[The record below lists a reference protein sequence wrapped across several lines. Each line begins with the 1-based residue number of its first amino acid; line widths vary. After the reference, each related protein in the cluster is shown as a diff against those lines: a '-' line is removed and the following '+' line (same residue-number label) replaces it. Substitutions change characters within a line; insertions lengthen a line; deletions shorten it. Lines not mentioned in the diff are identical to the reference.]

1 MVHSAASVDR
11 LNLQAY
17 YTSMFDFIRSH
28 RRWMQLVLLV
38 LVVPAFAF
46 FGIEGYVGFMSRDK
60 ELAEV
65 NGVAITQPEYDAVRK
80 NQLEE
85 LRQMLGAQFDAE
97 AIDTPAFR
105 ERILNDMINQRV
117 IAEAAMQGRYTVS
130 DEQLRETIANIP
142 AVQQNGVFSPERY
155 RQVLAA
161 QGMTPADFEMRVRS
175 DLILSQVLGP
185 IGATAAAPV
194 RVADELMAALTQ
206 ERTVALRR
214 FTAEGFEADVTI
226 TDADIQAWY
235 DANAEQLRLPESVNV
250 QYVLLNEE
258 AASKGLSVPNSE
270 IEAYYQQNQARFGQA
285 EQRRV
290 RHILREVAP
299 DADQATKEAALAQAQ
314 EIARRLAADPSL
326 FATIAAE
333 QSQDPGSASDGGDL
347 GWISKDTLVPEVE
360 QAVFALAPNTISQV
374 IESPFGYHVAEVT
387 EVQPASIK
395 PLDQVREEIEDE
407 VLRQMASVRFADLA
421 TELTNLVYDQR
432 DALEPI
438 ANQLGL
444 ELRSAQGLARSG
456 LLPNELFLRSIPL
469 QAGQAE
475 ILNNP
480 RVLQVAFSPEV
491 FQEKL
496 NSGVIET
503 APGSIVA
510 LRVEQVNPPSVP
522 PLEQVKALIREQLL
536 AESALKLA
544 REAGKAALSVIADG
558 SQQPVGFA
566 AAEVVSRQDAR
577 NLSQA
582 ELNAVMKVPESDVPK
597 VIGVDTANGYSLLEV
612 KAVSAGEPL
621 PEANQAQFK
630 GQLAQAWGRA
640 EEQASLQVLRRLFNV
655 QILPDAQSI
664 VQGEGDGSGS

>member
-1 MVHSAASVDR
+1 
-11 LNLQAY
+11 
-17 YTSMFDFIRSH
+17 MFDFIRSH
-28 RRWMQLVLLV
+28 RRWMQLVLLL

-65 NGVAITQPEYDAVRK
+65 NGVAITQPEYDAVRR

-85 LRQMLGAQFDAE
+85 LRRLLGAQFDAE

-130 DEQLRETIANIP
+130 DDQVRLTIANIS
-142 AVQQNGVFSPERY
+142 AVQENGVFSPERY

-161 QGMTPADFEMRVRS
+161 QGMTPTDFEMRVRS

-185 IGATAAAPV
+185 IGSTAAVPKQ
-194 RVADELMAALTQ
+194 VADELMAALTQ

-214 FTAEGFEADVTI
+214 FNAEGFEADVQV

-235 DANAEQLRLPESVNV
+235 DSNAEQLRLPESVDV
-250 QYVLLNEE
+250 EFVVLDEA
-258 AASKGLSVPNSE
+258 AASKGLSVPETE
-270 IEAYYQQNQARFGQA
+270 IEAYYQQNQARFGQP

-290 RHILREVAP
+290 SHILREVAP
-299 DADQATKEAALAQAQ
+299 DADQAAKDAARAKAQ
-314 EIARRLAADPSL
+314 EIADQLRADPSQ
-326 FATIAAE
+326 FAALAAE
-333 QSQDPGSASDGGDL
+333 LSQDPGSSNQGGDL

-360 QAVFALAPNTISQV
+360 DAVFKLEPNTISEV
-374 IESPFGYHVAEVT
+374 IESPFGYHVAVVT
-387 EVQPASIK
+387 DVQPASIK
-395 PLDQVREEIEDE
+395 PLDQVKEEVQDE

-438 ANQLGL
+438 AQQLGL
-444 ELRSAQGLARSG
+444 ELQRAQGLARAG
-456 LLPNELFLRSIPL
+456 LLPEELFVRQAPL

-491 FQEKL
+491 FQDKL

-503 APGSIVA
+503 SPGSVVA
-510 LRVEQVNPPSVP
+510 LRVEKVNPSAVP
-522 PLEQVKALIREQLL
+522 PLEQVKELIREQLV
-536 AESALKLA
+536 AEGALRLA
-544 REAGKAALSVIADG
+544 REAGQAALSVIVDG
-558 SQQPVGFA
+558 SQPAMGFA

-577 NLSQA
+577 NLNQI
-582 ELNAVMKVPESDVPK
+582 ELDAVMRLPEGEVPK
-597 VIGVDTANGYSLLEV
+597 VIGVDTPMGYSLLEV
-612 KAVSAGEPL
+612 KAVNAGEPL
-621 PEANQAQFK
+621 PAANQAQFK

-640 EEQASLQVLRRLFNV
+640 EEQAALQVLRRLFNV
-655 QILPDAQSI
+655 QVLPD
-664 VQGEGDGSGS
+664 GEAIIDGDGNASGR

>member
-1 MVHSAASVDR
+1 
-11 LNLQAY
+11 
-17 YTSMFDFIRSH
+17 MFDFIRSH
-28 RRWMQLVLLV
+28 RRWMQLVLLL

-65 NGVAITQPEYDAVRK
+65 NGVAITQPEYDAVRR

-85 LRQMLGAQFDAE
+85 LRRLLGAQFDAE

-130 DEQLRETIANIP
+130 DDQVRQTIANIP
-142 AVQQNGVFSPERY
+142 AVQENGVFSPERY

-161 QGMTPADFEMRVRS
+161 QGMTPTDFEMRVRS

-185 IGATAAAPV
+185 IGSTAAVPKQ
-194 RVADELMAALTQ
+194 VADELMAALTQ

-214 FTAEGFEADVTI
+214 FNAEGFEADVQV

-235 DANAEQLRLPESVNV
+235 DSNAEQLRLPESVDV
-250 QYVLLNEE
+250 EFVVLDEA
-258 AASKGLSVPNSE
+258 AASKGLSVPETE
-270 IEAYYQQNQARFGQA
+270 IEAYYQQNQARFGQP

-290 RHILREVAP
+290 SHILREVAP
-299 DADQATKEAALAQAQ
+299 DADQAAKDAARAKAQ
-314 EIARRLAADPSL
+314 EIADQLRADPSQ
-326 FATIAAE
+326 FAALAAE
-333 QSQDPGSASDGGDL
+333 LSQDPGSSNQGGDL

-360 QAVFALAPNTISQV
+360 DAVFKLEPNTISEV
-374 IESPFGYHVAEVT
+374 IESPFGYHVAVVT
-387 EVQPASIK
+387 DVQPASIK
-395 PLDQVREEIEDE
+395 PLDQVKEEVQDE

-438 ANQLGL
+438 AQQLGL
-444 ELRSAQGLARSG
+444 ELQRAQGLARAG
-456 LLPNELFLRSIPL
+456 LLPEELFVRQAPL

-491 FQEKL
+491 FQDKL

-503 APGSIVA
+503 SPGSVVA
-510 LRVEQVNPPSVP
+510 LRVEKVNPSAVP
-522 PLEQVKALIREQLL
+522 PLEQVKELIREQLV
-536 AESALKLA
+536 AEGALRLA
-544 REAGKAALSVIADG
+544 REAGQAALSVIVDG
-558 SQQPVGFA
+558 SQPAMGFA

-577 NLSQA
+577 NLNQI
-582 ELNAVMKVPESDVPK
+582 ELDAVMRLPEGEVPK
-597 VIGVDTANGYSLLEV
+597 VIGVDTPMGYSLLEV
-612 KAVSAGEPL
+612 KAVNAGEPL
-621 PEANQAQFK
+621 PAANQAQFK

-640 EEQASLQVLRRLFNV
+640 EEQAALQVLRRLFNV
-655 QILPDAQSI
+655 QVLPD
-664 VQGEGDGSGS
+664 GEAIIDGDGNASGR

>member
-1 MVHSAASVDR
+1 
-11 LNLQAY
+11 
-17 YTSMFDFIRSH
+17 
-28 RRWMQLVLLV
+28 MQLVLLL

-65 NGVAITQPEYDAVRK
+65 NGVAITQPEYDAVRR

-130 DEQLRETIANIP
+130 DEQLRDTIANIP
-142 AVQQNGVFSPERY
+142 AVQDNGVFSPERY

-185 IGATAAAPV
+185 IGSTAGAPK

-214 FTAEGFEADVTI
+214 FNVEGFEADVQV
-226 TDADIQAWY
+226 TDADIQGWY

-250 QYVLLNEE
+250 QYVLLDEQ
-258 AASKGLSVPNSE
+258 AASKGLSVPESE
-270 IEAYYQQNQARFGQA
+270 IQAYYQQNQARFGQP

-290 RHILREVAP
+290 SHILREVAP
-299 DADQATKEAALAQAQ
+299 DADQATKDAARAKAQ
-314 EIARRLAADPSL
+314 EIADQLKGDPTQ
-326 FATIAAE
+326 FATLAAE
-333 QSQDPGSASDGGDL
+333 QSQDPGSANQGGDL
-347 GWISKDTLVPEVE
+347 GWISKDTLVPQVE
-360 QAVFALAPNTISQV
+360 QAVFALAPNTISDV
-374 IESPFGYHVAEVT
+374 IESPFGYHVAVVT

-395 PLDQVREEIEDE
+395 PLEQVREEIEGE

-444 ELRSAQGLARSG
+444 ELRTAQGLARTG
-456 LLPNELFLRSIPL
+456 LLPNELFVRSIPI

-480 RVLQVAFSPEV
+480 RILQVAFSPEV
-491 FQEKL
+491 FQDKL

-503 APGSIVA
+503 APGSVVA
-510 LRVEQVNPPSVP
+510 LRVEQVNPSTIP
-522 PLEQVKALIREQLL
+522 PLDQVKELIREQLL
-536 AESALKLA
+536 AEGALKLA

-558 SQQPVGFA
+558 TQPAIGFA

-577 NLSQA
+577 NLSQV
-582 ELNAVMKVPESDVPK
+582 ELDAVMKLPEADVPK
-597 VIGVDTANGYSLLEV
+597 VIGVDTPDGYSLLEV
-612 KAVSAGEPL
+612 KAVNAGEPL

-640 EEQASLQVLRRLFNV
+640 EEQAALQVLRRLFNV
-655 QILPDAQSI
+655 QVLPDAQTI
-664 VQGEGDGSGS
+664 IQGEDAGLGS